1 MIETDHWLTRNRL
14 QSYPYVFLGIYLLVA
29 IYWIYN
35 SNGYFDMRG
44 HPLGTDFASF
54 YTAAKLALQGK
65 AAYTYDFTVHFAAQK
80 EAFGSEHSQYY
91 SFSYPPTFLL
101 ILIPFGMMPYFMALT
116 LWLGLTLIFFIT
128 MLKKITGRKETIL
141 LSLAFPAIFL
151 TIGHGQNAF
160 LTSGLLAGGL
170 YYLDR
175 KPILAGIFIGLLSFK
190 PHLGLLIPIVL
201 VISAHWRVFFYAT
214 LTMVSFVVLSWLAFG
229 TETWTA
235 FLQSASA
242 TQNTLNSGVVALYKM
257 QSLFA
262 SIRYSGADLF
272 TAYAAHSILALI
284 VIATVIWIWTREV
297 SIHLKHAALCVGTLL
312 ITPFLLDYDLTIL
325 AIPIAY
331 LVVHGLKN
339 GLRPQLINI
348 LCLVWI
354 APLVLRS
361 LNLYL
366 LIPWTPILLSTLLY
380 QIVMVCREKLAGK
393 QLSHD

>member
-1 MIETDHWLTRNRL
+1 
-14 QSYPYVFLGIYLLVA
+14 
-29 IYWIYN
+29 
-35 SNGYFDMRG
+35 MRG

-229 TETWTA
+229 TVTWTA